1 MMMLIV
7 SKLTTSALF
16 NIMNELILENIYEEL
31 LDELTQTNTLSMYS
45 EAELTQEVYN
55 RFFDRQ

>member
-1 MMMLIV
+1 
-7 SKLTTSALF
+7 
-16 NIMNELILENIYEEL
+16 MNELILENIYEEL

-45 EAELTQEVYN
+45 EDELTQEVYN

>member
-1 MMMLIV
+1 
-7 SKLTTSALF
+7 
-16 NIMNELILENIYEEL
+16 MNELILENIYEEL
-31 LDELTQTNTLSMYS
+31 LDELTQTNALSKYS